1 MPICDRN
8 RVTTYAIAFAI
19 LAGAV
24 ASEQARAQTP
34 QDPGVTS
41 PSPFSS
47 LPASVPTSENT
58 PGDIYVAYPVT
69 INNGGGSTIYSIR
82 ISGTASSTMKF
93 EAAYGSVTTFPFA
106 CSTTSL
112 NPASTSISFTCIVD
126 PLYSIPAGQSLTLP
140 VAFKIPGTTTRT
152 ASDAMNFAFTAL
164 FREGLGSGSLE
175 SDGRLDG
182 SSTTLVAADTTQS
195 VAALLPPT
203 GTTTIYTGKKGVPQG
218 TSDRVATEVRAPGV
232 GSYANGSITE
242 APLDFCPITNGN
254 CKDLVTISIKNKDGA
269 TQTFPPSAPLVI
281 ILRRDALA
289 FKGNINNLGVYYEAD
304 PGESTAYNGFI
315 PPCANGSDPLMGLP
329 RCVFERKV
337 IRKSDPEYQADPSSL
352 GDAQIT
358 IWATENGKIY
368 W

>member
-8 RVTTYAIAFAI
+8 RVTTYALAFAI

-69 INNGGGSTIYSIR
+69 INNGSGSTIYSIR

-93 EAAYGSVTTFPFA
+93 EAAYGSVTTSPFA
-106 CSTTSL
+106 CSTTSST
-112 NPASTSISFTCIVD
+112 STSIAFTCIVD
-126 PLYSIPAGQSLTLP
+126 PLYSIPSGQSLTLR

-175 SDGRLDG
+175 SDARLDG

-203 GTTTIYTGKKGVPQG
+203 GTTIYTGKKGIPQG

-242 APLDFCPITNGN
+242 APLDLCPITNGN
-254 CKDLVTISIKNKDGA
+254 CKDLVTISIKNQDGA
-269 TQTFPPSAPLVI
+269 TQTFPPFAPLVI